1 MPHFKIGK
9 SYLLSDF
16 FFLESPLIF
25 FQGKNAKICP
35 INALA
40 SKFIVAKIYLWTTI
54 AGLS

>member
-1 MPHFKIGK
+1 MPHFKIGE
-9 SYLLSDF
+9 SYLLADF